1 MDDNDRLDA
10 IVARAKQ
17 RDPAAL
23 DALVDRYS
31 DRVFGLLYRMT
42 RSRHE
47 AEDLLQEVFLRLVRT
62 LDRYQHQGR
71 FEAWLMRIAVN
82 LGRDHIRRNRRQGKV
97 LASTGQDSD
106 ATDPLDAQPGN
117 TPAPDAPAAL
127 AEQVDQLSAALTQLS
142 DGEREVIMLRHYS
155 DMSFKEIAEA
165 MGIPLGTALARG
177 HRGLAKLRSIME
189 AEV

>member
-1 MDDNDRLDA
+1 MDANDRLDA
-10 IVARAKQ
+10 IVARAQ
-17 RDPAAL
+17 QHDPAAL
-23 DALVDRYS
+23 DALVHRYS

-47 AEDLLQEVFLRLVRT
+47 AEDLLQEVFLRVVRT
-62 LDRYQHQGR
+62 IDRYQHQGR

-82 LGRDHIRRNRRQGKV
+82 LVRDHIRRKRRQGKV
-97 LASTGQDSD
+97 LAPVGQDAD
-106 ATDPLDAQPGN
+106 AADPLDAQPGN
-117 TPAPDAPAAL
+117 TPAPDAPAEL
-127 AEQVDQLSAALTQLS
+127 ADQVDQLSAALAQLS